1 MTNSIIPNP
10 KECRNCSEKIIF
22 GRTDKIYCTE
32 ACRIDYN
39 NKVKME
45 KRGEDPEFIKKIS
58 RILTN
63 NHQILRKLNTNG
75 KTIVREQ
82 YLIDL
87 GFNFHYQT
95 SYQTTKKGDVYHFCF
110 DQGYLKI
117 KDNQV
122 LLVVQ
127 QYQTQL

>member
-1 MTNSIIPNP
+1 MDSIIPNP
-10 KECRNCSEKIIF
+10 KECRNCGERIIF
-22 GRTDKIYCTE
+22 GRTDKKFCTDV
-32 ACRIDYN
+32 CRIDYN
-39 NKVKME
+39 NKVKIQR
-45 KRGEDPEFIKKIS
+45 RGDHPEFVKKIT

-63 NHQILRKLNTNG
+63 NHQILRKLNAHG
-75 KTIVREQ
+75 KTIVSEQ

-87 GFNFHYQT
+87 GFNFNYQT

-117 KDNQV
+117 KDSQV

-127 QYQTQL
+127 QNQTRM

>member
-1 MTNSIIPNP
+1 MINSLIPNA
-10 KECRNCSEKIIF
+10 KECRNCGEEIIF
-22 GRTDKIYCTE
+22 GRTDKKFCTD

-45 KRGEDPEFIKKIS
+45 KRGENPEFVKKIT
-58 RILTN
+58 RTLIN
-63 NHQILRKLNTNG
+63 NHQILRKLNANG
-75 KTIVREQ
+75 KTIVSEQ
-82 YLIDL
+82 YLTDL
-87 GFNFHYQT
+87 GFNFNYQT

-127 QYQTQL
+127 QKKVER

>member
-1 MTNSIIPNP
+1 MIDSTHPNP
-10 KECRNCSEKIIF
+10 KECRNCAEKIVF
-22 GRTDKIYCTE
+22 GRSDKKFCTD

-39 NKVKME
+39 NKLKVE
-45 KRGEDPEFIKKIS
+45 KRGQSPEFVKKIS

-63 NHQILRKLNTNG
+63 NHQILRKLNTKG
-75 KTIVREQ
+75 KTIVSEQ

-87 GFNFHYQT
+87 GFNFNYQT

-127 QYQTQL
+127 QNQTQM